1 MPQAYAS
8 VAAAGDSWETLM
20 ARGPAAPDSRAM
32 RLRAGTYRVRV
43 VAASGAARSAARVA
57 AFRVH

>member
-1 MPQAYAS
+1 
-8 VAAAGDSWETLM
+8 
-20 ARGPAAPDSRAM
+20 M